1 MKKGIYVK
9 KLLHTRSL
17 LHAGAS
23 NFASNGK
30 TARMKEK
37 RSSGLLAST
46 VNPAPNI
53 QGKLGQRNST
63 PFWWLA
69 AGGNRP
75 FNLPP
80 IGYIV
85 SGGKKEG

>member
-1 MKKGIYVK
+1 
-9 KLLHTRSL
+9 
-17 LHAGAS
+17 
-23 NFASNGK
+23 
-30 TARMKEK
+30 MKEK

-63 PFWWLA
+63 SFWCLA
-69 AGGNRP
+69 AGENRP
-75 FNLPP
+75 QSPS